1 MYPSYA
7 LIKEIKRTAG
17 GEVGAA
23 SVSRSVELIEA
34 STPIGALM
42 ATVAPREFTPVML
55 DAAQGRPREEVLAWL
70 TLAAA
75 GPVKT
80 RLALAERAVDIVKPG
95 ALVEVLVE
103 KGDTSERCRQH
114 AEAAQGDEP
123 WGAWLLLSKLRRH
136 ELRRLVELRPQLR
149 REYREA
155 KRTASRPINPQLADQ
170 LHALG
175 LV

>member
-1 MYPSYA
+1 MYPSYG
-7 LIKEIKRTAG
+7 LIKEIKRAAG
-17 GEVGAA
+17 GEVGGA
-23 SVSRSVELIEA
+23 SIARSVELIEA

-80 RLALAERAVDIVKPG
+80 RLALAERAVEIVNAD
-95 ALVEVLVE
+95 ALVELLVARS
-103 KGDTSERCRQH
+103 DTAQRCAEH
-114 AEAAQGDEP
+114 AEQAEGEES
-123 WGAWLLLSKLRRH
+123 WGAWLVLSRLRRN
-136 ELRRLVELRPQLR
+136 ELRRLVEARPDLRGRL
-149 REYREA
+149 REA
-155 KRTASRPINPQLADQ
+155 KRARRPVNPQIADQ
-170 LHALG
+170 LRALE